1 MNDPS
6 RERLIAWGFLAPA
19 LSVLVLFGLFPIG
32 YALFVSLHE
41 WRIRNTGWV
50 GLQHYAKAVGD
61 PAGLGWLVVAAAILW
76 LAWRRRGWLVRA
88 GIPPVATRLLIAVAL
103 LVGVWIGLLP
113 GLGRLVAT
121 GDTRLYN
128 GLRVTVFYA
137 VGTIP
142 VELGV
147 SLGLAYLLFKS
158 LRGKGTFRLLFFL
171 PYVTPVIASAVVFR
185 ALFSPHPSSMAN
197 RVCGLLGLAPSRW
210 LHESRSVA
218 GLLLEAAGLTGYP
231 GWVDACFPSLALT
244 SIILYNIWVYI
255 GYDTVILLAGLSAI
269 PRHYYEA
276 AAIDGAN
283 PWQTFRNITLPL
295 LSPTLFFLSMVSVIG
310 TFKAFNHIYMMRT
323 PAALDS
329 VDVLSVAIFDL
340 LFQYNNAGYAAAL
353 AFLLFLAI
361 LALTLV
367 QNRILGRR
375 VFYGD

>member
-6 RERLIAWGFLAPA
+6 RERLIAWGLLTPA
-19 LSVLVLFGLFPIG
+19 LLVLALFGLFPIG

-41 WRIRNTGWV
+41 WRIRNVGWV
-50 GLQHYAKAVGD
+50 GLQHYVKAVGD
-61 PAGLGWLVVAAAILW
+61 PAGLAGLTLAAAILW
-76 LAWRRRGWLVRA
+76 LAWRLRAWMRRTGA
-88 GIPPVATRLLIAVAL
+88 SIAAAKLLFAALL
-103 LVGVWIGLLP
+103 LVGVWIGLSL
-113 GLGRLVAT
+113 GLSRLVTT
-121 GDTRLYN
+121 GDARLYN

-158 LRGKGTFRLLFFL
+158 LRGKGAFRVLFFL

-185 ALFSPHPSSMAN
+185 ALFSPHPSSVAN
-197 RVCGLLGLAPSRW
+197 RVCGLLGLTPSRW
-210 LHESRSVA
+210 LHENRSVVA
-218 GLLLEAAGLTGYP
+218 LFLDALGVTGYP
-231 GWVDACFPSLALT
+231 GWVDAAFPSLALT
-244 SIILYNIWVYI
+244 SIVLYNIWVYI

-283 PWQTFRNITLPL
+283 PWQSFRHITVPL
-295 LSPTLFFLSMVSVIG
+295 LSPTLFFLSMISAIG

-323 PAALDS
+323 PAALDT

-340 LFQYNNAGYAAAL
+340 LFQYNNAGYAATL

-367 QNRILGRR
+367 QNRLLGRR